1 MLFISGISMQFNN
14 KISDVNDFSESTASS
29 SSSNETANLQ
39 DQQSFED
46 LLSTD
51 KLEDGSL
58 GSNIMQSFMNVTNN
72 VQYFKNEA
80 NTAIKKASLN
90 PDMDNILKMMHKMH
104 DYSKETTVTARVI
117 NKFTQS
123 VDQLTKLQ

>member
-1 MLFISGISMQFNN
+1 MQVN
-14 KISDVNDFSESTASS
+14 KLDDVNDFSDTSSVFSDTSSVSSTESVNT
-29 SSSNETANLQ
+29 Q

-46 LLSTD
+46 LLSND
-51 KLEDGSL
+51 KLQDGSL

-72 VQYFKNEA
+72 VQYFKNQA

-117 NKFTQS
+117 NKFTQA

>member
-1 MLFISGISMQFNN
+1 MQLNN
-14 KISDVNDFSESTASS
+14 KINDVNDFSESTSSSS
-29 SSSNETANLQ
+29 SSSNESANFQ

-46 LLSTD
+46 LLTSDT
-51 KLEDGSL
+51 LNDGSL
-58 GSNIMQSFMNVTNN
+58 GSNIIQSFMNVTNN

-80 NTAIKKASLN
+80 NTAIKKASMN

>member
-1 MLFISGISMQFNN
+1 MQLNN
-14 KISDVNDFSESTASS
+14 KINDGNDFSESATSS
-29 SSSNETANLQ
+29 SSSNESANLQ

-46 LLSTD
+46 LLSNDT
-51 KLEDGSL
+51 LNDGSL

-80 NTAIKKASLN
+80 NTAIKKASIN
-90 PDMDNILKMMHKMH
+90 PDMDNILKMMHNMH
-104 DYSKETTVTARVI
+104 NYSKETTVTARVI

>member
-1 MLFISGISMQFNN
+1 MQVDN
-14 KISDVNDFSESTASS
+14 KIKDVNDFSESSTSS
-29 SSSNETANLQ
+29 SYANDTSNLQ

-46 LLSTD
+46 LLSNDT
-51 KLEDGSL
+51 LSDGSL

-80 NTAIKKASLN
+80 NTAIKKASMN

>member
-1 MLFISGISMQFNN
+1 MQSTN
-14 KISDVNDFSESTASS
+14 KISDVNDFSETAVSS
-29 SSSNETANLQ
+29 SHTETRNIQ
-39 DQQSFED
+39 DQQSFEN
-46 LLSTD
+46 LLGSD
-51 KLEDGSL
+51 SLEEGSL

-72 VQYFKNEA
+72 VQYFKNSA

>member
-1 MLFISGISMQFNN
+1 MQLNN
-14 KISDVNDFSESTASS
+14 KVNDVNDFSESTSS
-29 SSSNETANLQ
+29 SSSTNESINFQ

-46 LLSTD
+46 LLSSDT
-51 KLEDGSL
+51 LQDGSL

-72 VQYFKNEA
+72 VQYFKNQA
-80 NTAIKKASLN
+80 NTAIKKASMN

-104 DYSKETTVTARVI
+104 DYSKETTVTARVV

>member
-1 MLFISGISMQFNN
+1 MQIDN
-14 KISDVNDFSESTASS
+14 KINDVNDFSKEVSS
-29 SSSNETANLQ
+29 SSSNETANFQ
-39 DQQSFED
+39 DQQSFEE
-46 LLSTD
+46 LLTQDTLS
-51 KLEDGSL
+51 DGSL
-58 GSNIMQSFMNVTNN
+58 GSNIMQNFMNVTNN
-72 VQYFKNEA
+72 VQYYKNAA
-80 NTAIKKASLN
+80 NTAIKKASMS

>member
-1 MLFISGISMQFNN
+1 MQLNN
-14 KISDVNDFSESTASS
+14 KINDVNDFSESTSSSS
-29 SSSNETANLQ
+29 SSSNESANFQ

-46 LLSTD
+46 LLTSDT
-51 KLEDGSL
+51 LNDGSL
-58 GSNIMQSFMNVTNN
+58 GSNIIQSFMNVANN

-80 NTAIKKASLN
+80 NTAIKKASMN